1 MIRFLRGST
10 GAGPQLLAVALVSG
24 ALSTLLCL
32 TALQAA
38 QALLST
44 PAAWWGMSQLGSAVV
59 CLACGAGALGAA
71 WHLASAM
78 LALAVVPRGRAASRQ
93 SRQAASM
100 ILERWGAPLVRRIAA
115 GALVVGVVGMAS
127 SPAMAAQLPASGD
140 DLGWQ
145 PTSSATQ
152 EPTPPGPQEDGAGR
166 PEAPAEPSPAAP
178 TQPTQPTQPTVP
190 EPSSPRPPAPD
201 PAPEP
206 EADAEQAEPG
216 GGPAAP
222 APSTPQP
229 PAHEPRTPGAPSD
242 GRSEGGTGGGAD
254 GRHVVA
260 PGESL
265 WSITSRLLPE
275 GADDAAIARAWP
287 SLYRANAEV
296 IGPNPSL
303 IRPGTPLLVPED
315 LSSARTT
322 KDAQH

>member
-1 MIRFLRGST
+1 
-10 GAGPQLLAVALVSG
+10 
-24 ALSTLLCL
+24 
-32 TALQAA
+32 
-38 QALLST
+38 
-44 PAAWWGMSQLGSAVV
+44 
-59 CLACGAGALGAA
+59 
-71 WHLASAM
+71 
-78 LALAVVPRGRAASRQ
+78 
-93 SRQAASM
+93 M

-178 TQPTQPTQPTVP
+178 TQPTQPTVP

-229 PAHEPRTPGAPSD
+229 PAHEPRAPGAPSD
-242 GRSEGGTGGGAD
+242 GRSEGGTGGGADGSAD